1 MLDINIITCMIIRTN
16 QVKSISPKMNRLI
29 VIIITYTHN
38 VMLSVS
44 ETP

>member
-29 VIIITYTHN
+29 VIIIQAYCYNNN
-38 VMLSVS
+38 VYA
-44 ETP
+44 